1 MYLNCKDCEMT
12 RQFPVHVSREKKIG
26 EIKKQIFRN
35 LNTQGEIH
43 IVIYLLRYNQ
53 IKVFTNVVR
62 KN

>member
-1 MYLNCKDCEMT
+1 MT

-35 LNTQGEIH
+35 WNTQGEIH